1 MSIRKFIVEHGSPAP
16 PNGSPTECNSPAAM
30 RERRAER
37 YFEHDLN
44 GQRRW
49 YSEHARRSKIL
60 ARALGI
66 ILIMSGAMTTFFQVF
81 GQASWVPVSTAFL
94 GVSVALIEGWRHIA
108 RYDETW
114 ATYQVANERMKRER
128 RLYANGAGS
137 YRDLTD
143 EEAMFVHFV
152 EAVEAIIAEE
162 QQIYWRDRRE
172 EQVGSRDGDKTEPVR
187 LER

>member
-1 MSIRKFIVEHGSPAP
+1 
-16 PNGSPTECNSPAAM
+16 
-30 RERRAER
+30 
-37 YFEHDLN
+37 
-44 GQRRW
+44 
-49 YSEHARRSKIL
+49 
-60 ARALGI
+60 
-66 ILIMSGAMTTFFQVF
+66 
-81 GQASWVPVSTAFL
+81 
-94 GVSVALIEGWRHIA
+94 
-108 RYDETW
+108 
-114 ATYQVANERMKRER
+114 MKRER